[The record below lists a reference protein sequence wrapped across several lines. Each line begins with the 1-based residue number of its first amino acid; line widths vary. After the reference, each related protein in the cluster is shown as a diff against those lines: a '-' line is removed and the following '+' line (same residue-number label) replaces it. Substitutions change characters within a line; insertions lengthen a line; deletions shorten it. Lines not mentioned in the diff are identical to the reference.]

1 MSWQE
6 EFERLKPQIESA
18 LSYNAGTQSLED
30 VKRKLE
36 NGSFTMWSSKDSV
49 LIIESTTLGSKQFV
63 NIVLGGGSLEQIKEL
78 VDQVEEKIKGL
89 GFDGVMIIGRRG
101 WGRVLS
107 DYDEKATVFIKE
119 I

>member
-36 NGSFTMWSSKDSV
+36 DGSFTMWSSKDSV
-49 LIIESTTLGSKQFV
+49 LIIESTTLGGKQYV
-63 NIVLGGGSLEQIKEL
+63 VIALGGGNLEQIKEL
-78 VDQVEEKIKGL
+78 VNQVEDNSKKL
-89 GFDGVMIIGRRG
+89 GFYGVMIIGRRG